1 MEQPMKVEI
10 ITIGDELLWGQVAD
24 TNAVFL
30 GRRLIQMGLQPQ
42 WRTTVGDNP
51 ESIGQALILAL
62 KRSRLILITG
72 GLGPTEDDVTRSA
85 LAQALGRRLVLDE
98 QALQDIRERL
108 ESRGHR
114 MLSSQQSLALLP
126 QGAKTLDNPQGTA
139 PGLKLEVDSRL
150 IYILPGVPQEMQAIF
165 EQEVAPA
172 LKKISTERVI
182 RRRRLRTVD
191 IGESALSEKLRG
203 VARKGIRLSYL
214 PQPWGV
220 DLWLTAHS
228 ANAREA
234 EIFLYRATRQIEE
247 RLEDQL
253 YGVGEDTM
261 ERVVATL
268 LIMRRATM
276 AVAESCTG
284 GALADRL
291 TDVPGSSACF
301 ERGIVAYSNRA
312 KREILKVPKRI
323 LDRFGAVSQET
334 AVAMAEGVR
343 KISGTDIG
351 LSTTGIAGPT
361 GATANKPVGLAFV
374 GLAHQDGSFARRFLF
389 GQDRRVNKQCCV
401 QAALNIARQYLL
413 KL

>member
-30 GRRLIQMGLQPQ
+30 GRRLIQMDLQPQ

-150 IYILPGVPQEMQAIF
+150 IYILPGVPREMQAIF

-172 LKKISTERVI
+172 LRKISTERVI

-234 EIFLYRATRQIEE
+234 EIFLSRATRQIEE

-361 GATANKPVGLAFV
+361 GATANKPVGLVFV

-389 GQDRRVNKQCCV
+389 GQDRLVNKECCV
-401 QAALNIARQYLL
+401 QAALNIVRQYLL

>member
-42 WRTTVGDNP
+42 WQTTVGDNP

-62 KRSRLILITG
+62 KRARLILITG
-72 GLGPTEDDVTRSA
+72 GLGSTEDDVTRSA
-85 LAQALGRRLVLDE
+85 LAQTLGRRLILDE

-108 ESRGHR
+108 ESRGQR
-114 MLSSQQSLALLP
+114 MLSNQQSLALLP

-139 PGLKLEVDSRL
+139 PGLMLEVDSRL
-150 IYILPGVPQEMQAIF
+150 IYILPGVPQEMRAIF
-165 EQEVAPA
+165 EQEVVPV
-172 LKKISTERVI
+172 LKKISTDRTI

-203 VARKGIRLSYL
+203 VVRKGIRLSYL

-234 EIFLYRATRQIEE
+234 DIFLSRATRQIEE

-301 ERGIVAYSNRA
+301 ERGIVAYSNQA

-389 GQDRRVNKQCCV
+389 GKDRLVNKECCV
-401 QAALNIARQYLL
+401 HAALNIVRQYLL